1 MNSFKLSSLC
11 LPRSC
16 VVIFH
21 WNTTRLHN
29 IGNKCVQI
37 WRFHTTL
44 HPSYLIPLFIIS
56 STDKV
61 YNYTYLILFSAT
73 TGTKQIILGP
83 ILYKY
88 HPRRFLCDVHHPMV
102 WQNNQDI
109 PQEKE
114 KNCLSLLSCWSTPL
128 SSGGME
134 RLLIAWTEEDAQWT
148 PDNVFHHTVRNS
160 QQNMV
165 TVLKLLF
172 IWGSIQWQQRTQ
184 QILHSPE
191 LQL

>member
-1 MNSFKLSSLC
+1 MKISYHVT
-11 LPRSC
+11 P
-16 VVIFH
+16 
-21 WNTTRLHN
+21 
-29 IGNKCVQI
+29 
-37 WRFHTTL
+37 
-44 HPSYLIPLFIIS
+44 PSYLIPLFIIS

-73 TGTKQIILGP
+73 TGTKHIILGP

-109 PQEKE
+109 PQEK
-114 KNCLSLLSCWSTPL
+114 KRTAWVCCPVGPLHSLLEGWNASWLLGQKKMHNEPL
-128 SSGGME
+128 ITSSIILWG
-134 RLLIAWTEEDAQWT
+134 T
-148 PDNVFHHTVRNS
+148 